1 MGCYLRRFPSFFLL
15 PSSSLDDCCC
25 AEADLSSLWFKEI
38 GWSIA
43 TGVCQQARSCGG
55 TGGGA
60 NSAGSRDVWD
70 QVPPLQC
77 ASVQRSHRRELG
89 GGNGLDCGRRRVQ
102 NLPHGLKILFYFFF
116 FFTFYFSFS
125 RLFSFSLVLFVMLY
139 SCEKEDKNKTM
150 KKNRRGRKKGK
161 KKRKQRQ
168 STSQKKK
175 EMKRTS
181 FFSSRP
187 PSFASVGRCWRMM
200 AEMQAGGWQ
209 PGLTL
214 WAFP

>member
-1 MGCYLRRFPSFFLL
+1 LPKSKILR
-15 PSSSLDDCCC
+15 
-25 AEADLSSLWFKEI
+25 
-38 GWSIA
+38 
-43 TGVCQQARSCGG
+43 G

-60 NSAGSRDVWD
+60 NSVSSQA
-70 QVPPLQC
+70 PPLQR

-139 SCEKEDKNKTM
+139 SCGKRQM
-150 KKNRRGRKKGK
+150 KKEWKRKKGK
-161 KKRKQRQ
+161 KKRKQGRVHPKK
-168 STSQKKK
+168 KKK
-175 EMKRTS
+175 ETKRTS

-187 PSFASVGRCWRMM
+187 PSSASVGRCWRMM